1 MIAAAGRLIGRHD
14 FACFEASGSPRAS
27 TVRTVTDLTIERQ
40 GLDPLGPFDPSRLV
54 IEIEADGFLYNMVRN
69 IVGTLV
75 DVGAGRRPA
84 EWISEVLSACDRQ
97 AAGQTAPPQGLLLLQ
112 VEIKAGTKIL
122 SARHKT
128 EHPFIVSKG
137 KVLVITEDGT
147 RQVIEAPHM
156 GITIPGTRRAL
167 HALEDTIWTTFH
179 PTEEKDIEKI
189 CEGLIEPETD
199 SSLLQW
205 QDSLPKIAEPCHS

>member
-1 MIAAAGRLIGRHD
+1 MSEPANRVSKKD
-14 FACFEASGSPRAS
+14 FDALGEAMKTFQRVEVP
-27 TVRTVTDLTIERQ
+27 VTHLQTP
-40 GLDPLGPFDPSRLV
+40 GLYCR
-54 IEIEADGFLYNMVRN
+54 
-69 IVGTLV
+69 
-75 DVGAGRRPA
+75 
-84 EWISEVLSACDRQ
+84 
-97 AAGQTAPPQGLLLLQ
+97 Q
-112 VEIKAGTKIL
+112 VEIKSGTKIL

-128 EHPFIVSKG
+128 EHPFIVSQG
-137 KVLVITEDGT
+137 KVLVITEDGN
-147 RQVIEAPHM
+147 RQIIEAPHM

-205 QDSLPKIAEPCHS
+205 QDSLPKIEEPCHS